1 MTSAGQHDTPS
12 GMVKLQFNE
21 YGTDGPPLIVLHGLF
36 GSARNWAG
44 HARSLSDTH
53 HVYALDLRNHGSS
66 ERAMTMTYAE
76 MAEDVAGFIAE
87 QGLTDPIVMGHSM
100 GGKVAM
106 QLALSDPDS
115 VKALIVVDIAPVTYG
130 HDMLDYIAAMEA
142 MDLSGEMRRAEL
154 EEELRDQVDDP
165 GISAFL
171 MTNLERA
178 ESGFQ
183 WRINLTAISAGM
195 SAIAAFTPPTGA
207 TYALPT
213 VFIAGSESSYIRDN
227 HRERIME
234 LFPKSRTVTIKDAN
248 HWVHA
253 DQPEAFLKT
262 VRAFLGAID

>member
-1 MTSAGQHDTPS
+1 
-12 GMVKLQFNE
+12 MVKLQFNE
-21 YGTDGPPLIVLHGLF
+21 YGTKGPPLIVLHGLF

-44 HARSLSDTH
+44 HARSLSETH

-66 ERAMTMTYAE
+66 ERAATMTYAE
-76 MAEDVAGFIAE
+76 MAEDVSGFIAE
-87 QGLTDPIVMGHSM
+87 QGISNPIVMGHSM

-115 VKALIVVDIAPVTYG
+115 VSALIVVDIAPVSYG
-130 HDMLDYIAAMEA
+130 HDMLDYIAAMQA
-142 MDLSGEMRRAEL
+142 LDLSGEQRRGEL

-178 ESGFQ
+178 NDGFR

-195 SAIAAFTPPTGA
+195 SAITAFTPPAGA
-207 TYALPT
+207 VYDRPT
-213 VFIAGSESSYIRDN
+213 VFIAGSASSYIREE
-227 HRERIME
+227 HRDRIME
-234 LFPKSRTVTIKDAN
+234 LFPNSRTVTIKDAN

-253 DQPEAFLKT
+253 DRPEAFLKT
-262 VRAFLGAID
+262 VKAFLGAIGK